1 DYRTKKPKPYFSV
14 LFRNRNGHSLRP
26 VEKDSYM
33 TIATQMPFQLLE
45 EKLDTVIARYELTS
59 YGDVLNLVVKY
70 ENEELENATII
81 LIIDGM
87 QNMIE
92 TSEIFSE
99 EAEERAMKAKLYVKE

>member
-1 DYRTKKPKPYFSV
+1 MVFLYDLIQKLKVTEAFSTV
-14 LFRNRNGHSLRP
+14 LVRNRNGHSLRP
-26 VEKDSYM
+26 IEKDSYM

-92 TSEIFSE
+92 S
-99 EAEERAMKAKLYVKE
+99 LLDN